1 MMCDTEH
8 EGREW
13 HFYVN
18 DMLEFGEKAIQYT
31 NELDQ
36 DSFTGN
42 DLIYDATLRNI
53 ELIGEAATHI
63 PTRVREASPEIPWRD
78 IIGVRNRVAH
88 GYLHISDS
96 VIWSL
101 IQDAIPDLLPKL
113 RRLLDSVER
122 EQQ

>member
-1 MMCDTEH
+1 MCDSEH

-13 HFYVN
+13 YFYIQ
-18 DMLEFGEKAIQYT
+18 DMVEFGEKALTYT
-31 NELDQ
+31 DGLDQ
-36 DSFTGN
+36 DSFTN
-42 DLIYDATLRNI
+42 DALTYDATLRNI

-63 PTRVREASPEIPWRD
+63 PVWVREANPDIPWRD

-96 VIWSL
+96 VIWSI

-113 RRLLDSVER
+113 RRLLDSVGQEPK
-122 EQQ
+122 

>member
-1 MMCDTEH
+1 MCDAEH

-13 HFYVN
+13 YFYVQ
-18 DMLEFGEKAIQYT
+18 DMMEFGEKVLSYT
-31 NELDQ
+31 DGLDQ
-36 DSFTGN
+36 NSFTG
-42 DLIYDATLRNI
+42 DGITYDATLRNI

-63 PTRVREASPEIPWRD
+63 PAWVREASPEIPWRD

-113 RRLLDSVER
+113 RHILDSAER
-122 EQQ
+122 EHQ